1 MTLMGPGLYLKVEEK
16 TGLRD
21 AVIELSP
28 NNNTFTSAAAVNL
41 KSGCSAME
49 LRVLSLLI
57 QKDYMDY
64 KTELFYLDSFLESE
78 LDFSSCPKH
87 VLFCHLPRKCS
98 LLVA

>member
-16 TGLRD
+16 IGLRD

-28 NNNTFTSAAAVNL
+28 NNNTFTSAAAINL
-41 KSGCSAME
+41 KSGCNAME
-49 LRVLSLLI
+49 LHVLSLLI

-64 KTELFYLDSFLESE
+64 KTELFYLDSFLKTK

-87 VLFCHLPRKCS
+87 VLFCHFPRKCS